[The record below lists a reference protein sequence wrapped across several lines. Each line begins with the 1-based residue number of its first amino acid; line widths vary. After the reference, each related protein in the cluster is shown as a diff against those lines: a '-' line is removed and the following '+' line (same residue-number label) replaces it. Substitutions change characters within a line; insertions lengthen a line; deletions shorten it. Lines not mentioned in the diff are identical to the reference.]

1 MLQDDRFDQ
10 EHRELLADVLLGDVD
25 VYLRGGLD
33 KSWVDGGKKSGNEKI
48 VGIFRVWDLTFLG
61 FLVFYTTNLVKPNGK
76 DTIGENK
83 RTFLTKNTVYFAQK
97 KDYFTE
103 NKVLKQV

>member
-33 KSWVDGGKKSGNEKI
+33 KSWVDGGKNPAKRKML
-48 VGIFRVWDLTFLG
+48 WG
-61 FLVFYTTNLVKPNGK
+61 FAECET
-76 DTIGENK
+76 
-83 RTFLTKNTVYFAQK
+83 
-97 KDYFTE
+97 
-103 NKVLKQV
+103 

>member
-33 KSWVDGGKKSGNEKI
+33 KSWVDGGKKSGKEKNCGTFQG
-48 VGIFRVWDLTFLG
+48 VRPDLPRL
-61 FLVFYTTNLVKPNGK
+61 LS
-76 DTIGENK
+76 
-83 RTFLTKNTVYFAQK
+83 
-97 KDYFTE
+97 
-103 NKVLKQV
+103 VLHD

>member
-1 MLQDDRFDQ
+1 MTIKTDNIKSRQQKEPTTKSAEGRYHLRFSGIRPLSTLKVLQDDRFDQ

-48 VGIFRVWDLTFLG
+48 VGIFRV
-61 FLVFYTTNLVKPNGK
+61 
-76 DTIGENK
+76 
-83 RTFLTKNTVYFAQK
+83 
-97 KDYFTE
+97 
-103 NKVLKQV
+103 

>member
-33 KSWVDGGKKSGNEKI
+33 KSWVDGGKSPAKKRLWESSGCE
-48 VGIFRVWDLTFLG
+48 T
-61 FLVFYTTNLVKPNGK
+61 
-76 DTIGENK
+76 
-83 RTFLTKNTVYFAQK
+83 
-97 KDYFTE
+97 
-103 NKVLKQV
+103 

>member
-33 KSWVDGGKKSGNEKI
+33 KSWVDGGKIRQRKNCGTFQ
-48 VGIFRVWDLTFLG
+48 GARPDLPRL
-61 FLVFYTTNLVKPNGK
+61 LS
-76 DTIGENK
+76 
-83 RTFLTKNTVYFAQK
+83 
-97 KDYFTE
+97 
-103 NKVLKQV
+103 VLHDLIL

>member
-1 MLQDDRFDQ
+1 MLQDDRFDR

-48 VGIFRVWDLTFLG
+48 VGIFRV
-61 FLVFYTTNLVKPNGK
+61 
-76 DTIGENK
+76 
-83 RTFLTKNTVYFAQK
+83 
-97 KDYFTE
+97 
-103 NKVLKQV
+103 